1 MHGAFYLGDKNEECI
16 IFMNGWIPSHYTM
29 EKSNAWRHYL
39 GVGKINWHVLMEGR
53 IPAIKLCKR
62 PMRQTENICEI
73 NLSTYSQMNGYYR

>member
-1 MHGAFYLGDKNEECI
+1 MEHYLGDKNKSAFIHEW
-16 IFMNGWIPSHYTM
+16 MDPSHYTM
-29 EKSNAWRHYL
+29 EKSNAWSIISEL
-39 GVGKINWHVLMEGR
+39 KIRVHVLMEGR